1 MRVLFAD
8 PIGHLLGE
16 HDREICRGLSGLG
29 HQVVLVTNS
38 DCPHSALDEP
48 YELATLYGGC
58 VGDRPAWVKGA
69 HLAAF
74 FPRLWA
80 KTRTFRPDVVILY
93 YSLNPRIDRLLLQR
107 FRSQGLPVVLCVHDV
122 LPLEEPGAFEASFGA
137 LYREAW
143 RIVAFS
149 AYSAGVLTSRMRMP
163 TDVVR
168 TLYFG
173 VDRADCADPRTAR
186 QDARRAIGA
195 ESPNKVILCFG
206 QIKKNKDLYCLL
218 HAFKR
223 LLESTPLAR
232 LAIVGR
238 PQRDDIAQFPEMA
251 RDLGLGDRVH
261 FALEHVPECE
271 IPGLMLAADVVVTPY
286 SDLYQSAVLPMA
298 CLFERP
304 IVATTVG
311 NVPEVLRDGESGYLV
326 VPGDIAAMHAALLE
340 VLGDEAEACRRGKNA
355 ARSVRTLFSWKSFCA
370 GLSDVLGETNK

>member
-38 DCPHSALDEP
+38 DYPHSALDEP

-69 HLAAF
+69 QFAAF

-80 KTRTFRPDVVILY
+80 KIRTFRPDVVILY
-93 YSLNPRIDRLLLQR
+93 YTLNPRIDRLLLRR
-107 FRSQGLPVVLCVHDV
+107 FRSRGIPVVLCAHDV
-122 LPLEEPGAFEASFGA
+122 LPLEAPGALEASFGA
-137 LYREAW
+137 LYQEAW
-143 RIVAFS
+143 RVVVFS
-149 AYSAGVLTSRMRMP
+149 AYSAGVLTSRMRVP
-163 TDVVR
+163 ADVVR

-173 VDRADCADPRTAR
+173 VDCADCADPRAER
-186 QDARRAIGA
+186 RDARRSVGA
-195 ESPNKVILCFG
+195 DSSDKVILCFG
-206 QIKKNKDLYCLL
+206 QIKKNKDLHCLL
-218 HAFKR
+218 YAFKR
-223 LLESTPLAR
+223 TLESTPSAR

-238 PQRDDIAQFPEMA
+238 PQRDDFAQFPALAKE
-251 RDLGLGDRVH
+251 LGLAERVH
-261 FALEHVPECE
+261 FKSHHVPECE
-271 IPGLMLAADVVVTPY
+271 IAGLMLAADVVVTPY
-286 SDLYQSAVLPMA
+286 SDLYQSAVLPQA

-326 VPGDIAAMHAALLE
+326 APGDAAAMHAAFE
-340 VLGDEAEACRRGKNA
+340 AVFGDETEARRRGENA
-355 ARSVRTLFSWKSFCA
+355 AISVRALFSWKSFCA
-370 GLSDVLGETNK
+370 GLSDVLSEAKK